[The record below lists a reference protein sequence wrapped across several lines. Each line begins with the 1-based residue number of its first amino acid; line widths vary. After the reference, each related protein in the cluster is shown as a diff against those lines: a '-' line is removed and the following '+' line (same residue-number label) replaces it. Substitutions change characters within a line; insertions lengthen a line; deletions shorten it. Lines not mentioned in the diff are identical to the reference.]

1 MSKLYKVKTDFFE
14 QQKPNQWWLWCIL
27 IVNSLIPCYGV
38 YKQLYIGEQFG
49 TKPISDLG
57 LIIYLSISFL
67 ILILFLIVNLKTKV
81 NSEGIQMNFY
91 PFVSKKVNWNE
102 IKNIEII
109 SYGFVGGYGIRLWTK
124 YGTVYN
130 VKGKKGI
137 YIQLKNGVKFLIGT
151 QKEKEMRK
159 VLNYYS
165 K

>member
-1 MSKLYKVKTDFFE
+1 VKTDFFE

-27 IVNSLIPCYGV
+27 IVNSLIPSYGV

-49 TKPISDLG
+49 AKPMSDLG

-67 ILILFLIVNLKTKV
+67 ILILFLIINLKTKV

-109 SYGFVGGYGIRLWTK
+109 SYGFVGGYGIRLWTQ

-151 QKEKEMRK
+151 QKEKEMRLAINDNFK
-159 VLNYYS
+159 INES
-165 K
+165 

>member
-1 MSKLYKVKTDFFE
+1 MKTDFFE

-27 IVNSLIPCYGV
+27 IVNSVIPTFGV
-38 YKQLYIGEQFG
+38 YEQIYIGEQFG
-49 TKPISDLG
+49 TKPMSDLG
-57 LIIYLSISFL
+57 LIIYLLISFL
-67 ILILFLIVNLKTKV
+67 ILILFLIINLKTKV

-130 VKGKKGI
+130 IKGKKGI